1 MACGGVLT
9 LASRKLNI
17 NGRARIRF
25 LGSGMHQ
32 AASGNKPP
40 DRPPPHRSVDTAD
53 GTKAYYLVRS
63 SRRRARVRTCCLHES
78 MRRHGTRQ
86 RPSGAQRAREAAKAG
101 GDETAR
107 QVARRLPAT
116 RPTPNADGA
125 SGPRMRIEL
134 EREELELASRRAV
147 INRRDSDRSHG
158 ILHAGG

>member
-1 MACGGVLT
+1 MARGGVLSLT
-9 LASRKLNI
+9 SKKYQWP
-17 NGRARIRF
+17 RAYPLLRLRHI
-25 LGSGMHQ
+25 HQ

-40 DRPPPHRSVDTAD
+40 DRPPPHRPVDTAD